1 MDPTGRMRRNAPGR
15 GATASGSVARPDFNA
30 MKPPPGYVPGVGRG
44 AAGFMTRSD
53 LGPAVPQAMDLDALQ
68 ANQPSRRKEYEDADD
83 EDDTPEGPG
92 VFDRFMGNDTGA
104 LAGRPGEFDE
114 DDREADAVWKQID
127 EKMDERRK
135 SRREAKMKEEMQKQ
149 RMEKPQIATMFRD
162 LKRQLADVPAEAW
175 DAIPDV
181 GDYTVKK
188 QKLEK
193 FAPPPDTLLARAAAE
208 KASLAQLD
216 PAVLKATVGGREEG
230 ESASASADLTSVAEG
245 RGTVLSLQLD
255 RASDNVSGQTVV
267 DPKGYLTDLQGIKLR
282 SDADVAD
289 LKKARLLLKSIVAT
303 NPGHGPGWIAAARL
317 EEVAGKVSAA
327 RNLIKKGCEA
337 CPQNEDVW
345 LEAARLSQPADAAL
359 ILARGVTTIPR
370 SVQLWMRAA
379 SLEKEDAAKARVLRK
394 ALEHIPESV
403 SLWKSL
409 IELADQDDARVLLSR
424 AVECCPRHVDMWLA
438 LARLQGYDDARKT
451 LNRAR
456 AAIPTEPGVWF
467 AAARLEEANIRSAL
481 QGEREAGPANEA
493 SVVCNESPHESI
505 DAQADVSASK
515 IIRRAIASL
524 GKHGV
529 EVDRERWL
537 REAVSCEKAQPPSPS
552 TCRALVRACIGVGVD
567 QADARRTFLADA
579 EDQAKSGAR
588 LTAMAIFDHSLELF
602 PTDSDLWI
610 KAAHLRVLQAEDTQ
624 RQLENAIGKKE
635 LLVEAKKH
643 WAEVNGFLERALK
656 NCPQSTGLWLLA
668 ATAKKKEGD
677 MIGAGQVLECAMN
690 ATPKSQDIFL
700 AAFAL
705 EFDQGRDEKASEI
718 LAKAR
723 DSLEDVRIIWEV
735 SAAFQRIKTSAQMLT
750 DDMDSGHR
758 ARESELALLH
768 EALQKYPSDPL
779 LHRMKAEL
787 LVLSSRAVE
796 AKEALRVGIKQ
807 CAKVAAGEEIEAQES
822 EENMKEKDFDYTQ
835 KDLHLPHHFFLAC
848 HGYWASTAPLWVYLA
863 DLEWDTGSLTRARA
877 ALEQGRKA
885 RPYCPEL
892 WVAAVRLEHQQGK
905 SADAEALMA
914 LALKVMPKSGVL
926 WAEALNNTP
935 RVQRKSKAAD
945 ALGKCPDDGNI
956 IAAVACFF
964 ALERKDEKARTWFKR
979 AATSSPRNGD
989 IWAQWL
995 SFEERRGQQEQIND
1009 VQTAFMEQRTPPIQG
1024 EHWVRN
1030 AIKPENARCQL
1041 STLLQQTAQA
1051 CASQKLPRLG

>member
-1 MDPTGRMRRNAPGR
+1 MRRSAPGR

-68 ANQPSRRKEYEDADD
+68 ASQPSRRKEYEDADD
-83 EDDTPEGPG
+83 DDDTPEGPG

-104 LAGRPGEFDE
+104 LAGRPGDFDE

-230 ESASASADLTSVAEG
+230 DSASASASADLTSVAEG

-255 RASDNVSGQTVV
+255 RASDSVSGQTVV

-317 EEVAGKVSAA
+317 EEVAGKVSVA

-481 QGEREAGPANEA
+481 RGEREAGPTNEA
-493 SVVCNESPHESI
+493 SVVGGESLHESI
-505 DAQADVSASK
+505 DAQADASASK
-515 IIRRAIASL
+515 IIKRAIASL

-529 EVDRERWL
+529 EVDRDRWL

-552 TCRALVRACIGVGVD
+552 TCRALVKASIGVGVD
-567 QADARRTFLADA
+567 HADARRTFLADA
-579 EDQAKSGAR
+579 EEQAKNGAR

-602 PTDSDLWI
+602 PTDSELWT
-610 KAAHLRVLQAEDTQ
+610 KAARLSLLQAEDTQ
-624 RQLENAIGKKE
+624 RQLDNAVGSKD
-635 LLVEAKKH
+635 LLVLAKKY

-677 MIGAGQVLECAMN
+677 MIGASRVLESAMN
-690 ATPKSQDIFL
+690 ANPKSQDIFL

-718 LAKAR
+718 LVKAR
-723 DSLEDVRIIWEV
+723 ESLEDVKIIWEV
-735 SAAFQRIKTSAQMLT
+735 SATFQRIKTSAQMLT
-750 DDMDSGHR
+750 DDLNSGR
-758 ARESELALLH
+758 IAREAELAFLH
-768 EALQKYPSDPL
+768 EALEKYPSDPL

-796 AKEALRVGIKQ
+796 AKEALRVGIRQ
-807 CAKVAAGEEIEAQES
+807 CAKVTALEELEAQES
-822 EENMKEKDFDYTQ
+822 EEKLKEKDIEGSQ
-835 KDLHLPHHFFLAC
+835 KDLHLPHHFVLAC
-848 HGYWASTAPLWVYLA
+848 RGYWASSAPLWVYLA
-863 DLEWDTGSLTRARA
+863 DLERDAGSLTRARA
-877 ALEQGRKA
+877 ALEQGRNA
-885 RPYCPEL
+885 RPHCPEL
-892 WVAAVRLEHQQGK
+892 WVAAVRLEYQQGN

-914 LALKVMPKSGVL
+914 LGLKVMPKSGVL

-979 AATSSPRNGD
+979 AATSNPKNGD

-995 SFEERRGQQEQIND
+995 SFEEKRGQQEQITG
-1009 VQTAFMEQRTPPIQG
+1009 VLTAFMDQRIPPIEG
-1024 EHWVRN
+1024 ECWVKN

-1051 CASQKLPRLG
+1051 CGSQKLPRLG

>member
-1 MDPTGRMRRNAPGR
+1 MDPTGRSRRSAPGR
-15 GATASGSVARPDFNA
+15 GATTPGSVARPDFNA
-30 MKPPPGYVPGVGRG
+30 MKAPPGYVPGLGRG

-53 LGPAVPQAMDLDALQ
+53 LGPAVPQAMDLNALQ
-68 ANQPSRRKEYEDADD
+68 ANQTNRRKEEVEEEEA
-83 EDDTPEGPG
+83 PEGPG

-114 DDREADAVWKQID
+114 DDREADAVWKHID
-127 EKMDERRK
+127 EKMDERRR
-135 SRREAKMKEEMQKQ
+135 SRREAKMEEEMKKQKIEQ
-149 RMEKPQIATMFRD
+149 PQIATMFRD
-162 LKRQLADVPAEAW
+162 LKRQLADVPPEAW

-216 PAVLKATVGGREEG
+216 PDVLRATGSGRN
-230 ESASASADLTSVAEG
+230 ESGAPSASADLTSVAEG

-255 RASDNVSGQTVV
+255 RASDSISGQTVV

-327 RNLIKKGCEA
+327 RHLIKKGCEA

-370 SVQLWMRAA
+370 SVHLWMRAA
-379 SLEKEDAAKARVLRK
+379 SLEKEDTAKARVLRK

-403 SLWKSL
+403 TLWKSL

-438 LARLQGYDDARKT
+438 LARLQGYDDARRT

-456 AAIPTEPGVWF
+456 AAIPTEPSVWF
-467 AAARLEEANIRSAL
+467 AAARLEEAKIRSAL
-481 QGEREAGPANEA
+481 QSSKEVGVVEEAGTGGEGQL
-493 SVVCNESPHESI
+493 HEKI
-505 DAQADVSASK
+505 EAQADASASK
-515 IIRRAIASL
+515 IINRAVSSL
-524 GKHGV
+524 AKHGV

-537 REAVSCEKAQPPSPS
+537 REAVSCEKAQTPSPS
-552 TCRALVRACIGVGVD
+552 TCRALVDASIGVGVD

-579 EDQAKSGAR
+579 EDQAKNGSH
-588 LTAMAIFDHSLELF
+588 LTAMAIFDHSLKLF
-602 PTDSDLWI
+602 PTDSELWER
-610 KAAHLRVLQAEDTQ
+610 AAHLRLARAEDIQ
-624 RQLENAIGKKE
+624 RLLPNAAGRE
-635 LLVEAKKH
+635 DMLFAANRNWMEAN
-643 WAEVNGFLERALK
+643 AFLDQAVK
-656 NCPQSTGLWLLA
+656 TCPQSTALWLLA
-668 ATAKKKEGD
+668 ATAKKREGD
-677 MIGAGQVLECAMN
+677 MVGAGQVLESAMSAN
-690 ATPKSQDIFL
+690 PKSQDIFL
-700 AAFAL
+700 AAFSL
-705 EFDQGRDEKASEI
+705 EFDQGRDEKASAI

-723 DSLEDVRIIWEV
+723 ESLEDARIIWEV
-735 SAAFQRIKTSAQMLT
+735 SATFERIKSSSLMSKGDEESVGVAQ
-750 DDMDSGHR
+750 
-758 ARESELALLH
+758 ESELAMLH
-768 EALQKYPSDPL
+768 EGLRKYPSSPL

-787 LVLSSRAVE
+787 LVRLSRVVD
-796 AKEALRVGIKQ
+796 AKEALRVGIRQ
-807 CAKVAAGEEIEAQES
+807 CAKVAAQEELGAQDTDGHF
-822 EENMKEKDFDYTQ
+822 KEQYFEGDKT
-835 KDLHLPHHFFLAC
+835 DLHLPHHFVLTC
-848 HGYWASTAPLWVYLA
+848 YGYWASSAPLWIFLA
-863 DLEWDTGSLTRARA
+863 DLERDAGLLTRARA
-877 ALEQGRKA
+877 SLEQGRKV
-885 RPYCPEL
+885 RPHCPEL
-892 WVAAVRLEHQQGK
+892 WIAAVRLEHRQGE
-905 SADAEALMA
+905 AANAEALMA
-914 LALKVMPKSGVL
+914 LALKAMPKSGLL

-945 ALGKCPDDGNI
+945 ALGRCPDDGNI

-979 AATSSPRNGD
+979 AAAANPRNGD

-995 SFEERRGQQEQIND
+995 CFEERRGQQEQIND
-1009 VQTAFMEQRTPPIQG
+1009 VTTAFMEQRALPIEG
-1024 EHWVRN
+1024 EYWVRN
-1030 AIKPENARCQL
+1030 AIQAENARCNL
-1041 STLLQQTAQA
+1041 TALLQLAAQA
-1051 CASQKLPRLG
+1051 CANQKLPGLG